1 VFHCL
6 NEGRLPVPRT
16 VDGVTMVPTHV
27 PGVTPYMLGV
37 GVVTLVSHPHFED
50 EPMENAGAVE
60 AHSSRLRTP
69 SEIVDWWKGSSIA
82 RGLDPGV

>member
-1 VFHCL
+1 VTFIPPWHEYDRNTVRVLGEEGFHCL

-37 GVVTLVSHPHFED
+37 GVVTLVSHPH
-50 EPMENAGAVE
+50 
-60 AHSSRLRTP
+60 SRTNQWRMRVQSRPTAL
-69 SEIVDWWKGSSIA
+69 G
-82 RGLDPGV
+82 